1 MALVVVAVWNVSQWR
16 SIEAEEKRGES
27 LRKLVET
34 TKSSRSK
41 AVTAAASARA
51 ARTKSPA
58 DKGPMDWKSISAKL
72 KEMEDDG
79 GVGDI
84 RTMLAY
90 QKRVSEMSKEEIL
103 AAMDEISALDL
114 DSDRKAELEEM
125 LVGPLIEKDPQL
137 ALEKFADRISLDDD
151 AVGSELSTALGA
163 WAKKDPAAAAAWL
176 DRQIAAGLFESKS
189 LDGLSQQ
196 RMAFEAEL
204 VGILLGSDINAAG
217 QRIAALPEDQRREA
231 LEQIPF
237 SDLSPG
243 AQKAYAELVR
253 GLVPQD
259 ERAGSFTHV
268 IADLV
273 PEGGYSKVTAF
284 LDDIQATPDERAV
297 SARQAAN
304 AQLEEIAGER
314 AVTREDV
321 DAMRDWVNRQA
332 PGTADRV
339 TGEALADAAQE
350 GGEFGFDEASKL
362 ALEYHK
368 RSGNDELLVA
378 FLESFAARS
387 NLEEALPIADRITD
401 PKLRDQVLKRLK

>member
-1 MALVVVAVWNVSQWR
+1 VAVAVWNVSQWR
-16 SIEAEEKRGES
+16 AVTTVETREQS
-27 LRKLVET
+27 LRELVRT
-34 TKSSRSK
+34 
-41 AVTAAASARA
+41 ARA
-51 ARTKSPA
+51 SRATAISSAAPKHASKVKIAAGNEPI
-58 DKGPMDWKSISAKL
+58 DWKNLSNKL
-72 KEMEDDG
+72 KEMEDSDG
-79 GVGDI
+79 MGDL

-103 AAMDEISALDL
+103 AALSDISSLGLDDERRAS
-114 DSDRKAELEEM
+114 LEEM

-137 ALEKFADRISLDDD
+137 ALEKFADRIALDDD

-163 WAKKDPAAAAAWL
+163 WAKKDPAAASAWL
-176 DRQIAAGLFESKS
+176 DKQIAAGLFESKS
-189 LDGLSQQ
+189 LDGLSQA
-196 RMAFEAEL
+196 RMAFEAEM
-204 VGILLGSDINAAG
+204 VGVLLGSDLNAAS

-237 SDLSPG
+237 SELSPG

-268 IADLV
+268 ISDLI
-273 PEGGYSKVTAF
+273 PEGGYSKVGAF
-284 LDDIQATPDERAV
+284 LDDIQASPEERAV

-304 AQLEEIAGER
+304 TQLEDIAGER
-314 AVTREDV
+314 AVTSQDV
-321 DAMRDWVNRQA
+321 DAMRAWLNQQA

-339 TGEALADAAQE
+339 TGEALAEAAQG
-350 GGEFGFDEASKL
+350 GGEFDFEDASKL
-362 ALEYHK
+362 ALQYHK
-368 RSGNDELLVA
+368 SSGNDEVLVA

-387 NLEEALPIADRITD
+387 NLEEALPIADRIFD